1 MAPRLNVCVLL
12 AAAVLVLAPSIAA
25 AQESAPRIDFSK
37 LSFAPEPA
45 APGFAARFDQTSPS
59 PEPSRPSKLLMSL
72 YASTAVTQMLDA
84 HSTMTALNAG
94 AVERNPMMSYLTS
107 HPAAFGAVK
116 AASAA
121 GLIYAGRSLAKR
133 NKTHAIIALVAVNS
147 AYAYVAFH
155 NYRVASQLKVR

>member
-1 MAPRLNVCVLL
+1 MANRLQLCVLL
-12 AAAVLVLAPSIAA
+12 AALVLVLVPTVAA
-25 AQESAPRIDFSK
+25 AQTPAPRIDFSK

-45 APGFAARFDQTSPS
+45 ARGFVARFDQPTPN
-59 PEPSRPSKLLMSL
+59 PEQSRPSIVMNSL